1 MRKCSVFPR
10 NRRKVSVA
18 AAEWMGQGWSGLRSE
33 SYPESGLEGLVG
45 WGRVDSVP
53 RARGLLERL
62 AGLRSALKA
71 LWSKGEESRRHQSR
85 IQEIK
90 EKANVI
96 MLVTNEGVWDLRKRS
111 ALGTRWREL

>member
-10 NRRKVSVA
+10 NSRKVSVA
-18 AAEWMGQGWSGLRSE
+18 AAEWMGQGWCGLRSE

-45 WGRVDSVP
+45 WGRVGSVP

-62 AGLRSALKA
+62 AGLKYTLKA
-71 LWSKGEESRRHQSR
+71 LWSKGEECRSHQSR
-85 IQEIK
+85 IQEIRV
-90 EKANVI
+90 KADVI

-111 ALGTRWREL
+111 ALGT